1 VEVGAAPAIDRTR
14 AQLELKDAE
23 ARRLTAQ
30 TIEYGAGLDL
40 ANELGVDIGQAVDVV
55 AAAPLIEPEGLPSE
69 AELETALSSA
79 RDTRPEI
86 VAARA
91 RLASAE
97 AQRRAVNLGRAPT
110 LGAYGQAGA
119 YTDLDGTQAAPLLE
133 AGLVATV
140 PLFEGGGRN
149 ALARQSRALSDAE
162 ALALATAERDVEVGV
177 RLALR
182 RVRDQAVNLDVARDA
197 SALAREELERAEAL
211 YRAGSG
217 DNLAVTQAQAS
228 VADAERDRVFA
239 LATYNLAIVDWYV
252 SRGQLRTLAT
262 R

>member
-1 VEVGAAPAIDRTR
+1 
-14 AQLELKDAE
+14 
-23 ARRLTAQ
+23 
-30 TIEYGAGLDL
+30 
-40 ANELGVDIGQAVDVV
+40 
-55 AAAPLIEPEGLPSE
+55 
-69 AELETALSSA
+69 LSTA
-79 RDTRPEI
+79 RDTRPEV

-91 RLASAE
+91 RLAAAD
-97 AQRRAVNLGRAPT
+97 AQRRAANLGRAPT

-119 YTDLDGTQAAPLLE
+119 WTDLDGNQAAPLLE
-133 AGLVATV
+133 AGFVASV

-149 ALARQSRALSDAE
+149 ASVQQARALSEADAF
-162 ALALATAERDVEVGV
+162 ALATAERDVEVGV

-182 RVRDQAVNLDVARDA
+182 RVRDQALNLEVALDA

-228 VADAERDRVFA
+228 VADADRDRVFA
-239 LATYNLAIVDWYV
+239 LAGYNLAIVDWYV